1 MQYIVL
7 LRGINV
13 GGNNKVSMTS
23 LKMALS
29 EAGFE
34 DVKTYINSG
43 NLLLKSDLPIN
54 RINDLVEDVIENT
67 FGFKVYALTLSEDIF
82 KNIAKTLPNEWVN
95 NSDMKCDVMF
105 LWSDIDDSKILESLT
120 IRPGIDNIKYV
131 KGAVL
136 WSIDRT
142 QINKSGLN
150 KIVGTSIYKKIT
162 IRNCNTVRK
171 LNTMLDL
178 N

>member
-13 GGNNKVSMTS
+13 GGNNKVSMAS
-23 LKMALS
+23 LRIALS

-136 WSIDRT
+136 WSIDRAR
-142 QINKSGLN
+142 INKSGLN